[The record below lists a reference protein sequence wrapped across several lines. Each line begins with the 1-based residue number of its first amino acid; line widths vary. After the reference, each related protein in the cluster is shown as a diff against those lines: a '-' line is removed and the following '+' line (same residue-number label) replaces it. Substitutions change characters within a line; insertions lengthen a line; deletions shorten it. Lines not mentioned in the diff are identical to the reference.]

1 MIPHKTKRGQAALKR
16 LRVYDGIPPP
26 FDKKRRVCVPIAMKV
41 LCLRSDRKFCQIGR
55 LSHEVGWHYQDV
67 VKNLERKRKANARLL
82 ISHNK
87 KLNVSFFFFVFIL
100 DFLLILF
107 IFLYRNSLKQL
118 KKRLSNQLS
127 HSTKLSNRMD
137 TNVNYVS

>member
-1 MIPHKTKRGQAALKR
+1 MFNPKKKNLLFFVVVFNIIFFIFKGMIPHKTKRGQAALKR

-87 KLNVSFFFFVFIL
+87 KLNVSFFFF
-100 DFLLILF
+100 
-107 IFLYRNSLKQL
+107 
-118 KKRLSNQLS
+118 LSI
-127 HSTKLSNRMD
+127 
-137 TNVNYVS
+137 

>member
-87 KLNVSFFFFVFIL
+87 KLNVSFFL
-100 DFLLILF
+100 NF
-107 IFLYRNSLKQL
+107 IFEF
-118 KKRLSNQLS
+118 
-127 HSTKLSNRMD
+127 KLIFFIYSQKLTETAKEKIVKSAEPFNKIIKS
-137 TNVNYVS
+137 YGYQC

>member
-87 KLNVSFFFFVFIL
+87 KLN
-100 DFLLILF
+100 
-107 IFLYRNSLKQL
+107 
-118 KKRLSNQLS
+118 
-127 HSTKLSNRMD
+127 KLTETAKEKIVKSAEPFNKIIKS
-137 TNVNYVS
+137 YGYQC